1 MSERDRAYDVYM
13 DALRAQ
19 VCSVCLDQ
27 KDDGRCGVNRRTCAR
42 EGHLPK
48 VVEAVLAVQS
58 DRMQDYEDAVRALV
72 CSDCGEEDAA
82 GHCDVR
88 GKGECAL
95 DTYLYLVV
103 AAIEQ
108 VRSSGAA

>member
-1 MSERDRAYDVYM
+1 VSEKDRAYDVYM

-27 KDDGRCGVNRRTCAR
+27 KDDGRCGLDRRQCVLEA
-42 EGHLPK
+42 HLPK
-48 VVEAVLAVQS
+48 VVEAVLSLQS
-58 DRMQDYEDAVRALV
+58 DRMQDYEDAIRALV
-72 CSDCGEEDAA
+72 CADCGQEDAA
-82 GHCDVR
+82 GHCGARD
-88 GKGECAL
+88 KGLCAL

-103 AAIEQ
+103 AAVEQ